1 MVCILTKTFSNQVK
15 FMLNKL
21 LLQSGND
28 VPFQEIQ
35 LVIHQPSIKEIALIG
50 QEQFFIGCEYLNFSK
65 DNLKQQ
71 DKIRLRQFSNFE
83 VLMTMMKEKD
93 IAVKQIKISMQMVL
107 SLLFP
112 DYNIAFLPMSI
123 MISKKIQDKF
133 EQHLIDKDNFE
144 NFRNIVSRL
153 FCLSDIKD
161 KSGKKKYNP
170 GGVQAQAIVKKFLAR
185 EQKLAKLKNQGRENK
200 DVSIL
205 DQYISILAVGENKDK
220 NQLLQYT
227 VYQLFDQF
235 RRFKLKESFNL
246 YVSAKMAGAKDIGEI
261 ENWMGDLHSENNL

>member
-1 MVCILTKTFSNQVK
+1 
-15 FMLNKL
+15 MLNKL

-28 VPFQEIQ
+28 IPFEDAQ
-35 LVIHQPSIKEIALIG
+35 LIIHQPTIKEIALIG

-65 DNLKQQ
+65 DNLKEQ
-71 DKIRLRQFSNFE
+71 DKIRLKQFSNFE
-83 VLMTMMKEKD
+83 VLMTMMKEQD
-93 IAVKQIKISMQMVL
+93 IAVKKLKISIQMVL

-112 DYNIAFLPMSI
+112 EYNIAFLPMSI
-123 MISKKIQDKF
+123 MIYKKIQDEL

-170 GGVQAQAIVKKFLAR
+170 GGVQAQALVKKFLAR
-185 EQKLAKLKNQGRENK
+185 EQKLAKLKNQGKENK

-205 DQYISILAVGENKDK
+205 DQYISVLAVGERKDK

-227 VYQLFDQF
+227 VYQLFDEF
-235 RRFKLKESFNL
+235 RRFRLKENFDI
-246 YVSAKMAGAKDIGEI
+246 YVDAKMAGAKDIGEI
-261 ENWMGDLHSENNL
+261 ENWMGDLHSDNNL